1 MLHLYNF
8 KSLTVHVCVN
18 DKVICVVYL
27 SKFPAYFKKKKK
39 KKSLSSW
46 KLNTIPYFENRKK
59 MGSDYPFRLN
69 WQ

>member
-27 SKFPAYFKKKKK
+27 SKCPAYFKNNNK

-46 KLNTIPYFENRKK
+46 KLNTIPYFENRKRWEVTT
-59 MGSDYPFRLN
+59 PFG
-69 WQ
+69 

>member
-27 SKFPAYFKKKKK
+27 SKFPAYFKKNKKK
-39 KKSLSSW
+39 KKVSVPES
-46 KLNTIPYFENRKK
+46 
-59 MGSDYPFRLN
+59 
-69 WQ
+69 